1 MDFKG
6 QAAVLSVIF
15 VLVGMVFLIPAITG
29 KAVATVRGS
38 ATATCGPEK
47 VECPLVWQAD
57 HLVSGWWVNKPSIS
71 GLDVTWRTGSN
82 AALNEEGSVT
92 YKIGQDN
99 GERTAILNFDNPAV
113 GFNKCSIGGSI
124 LSAGTASNDCKA
136 GKGMDAQFTYTLH
149 NSNPY
154 HHHRTGEVL

>member
-1 MDFKG
+1 MDYMG
-6 QAAVLSVIF
+6 QTAVLSAIL
-15 VLVGMVFLIPAITG
+15 VLVGMVFLVPATTG
-29 KAVATVRGS
+29 KALATVRGS

-71 GLDVTWRTGSN
+71 GLEVTWRTGSN
-82 AALNEEGSVT
+82 TALNEEGSVT
-92 YKIGQDN
+92 YKV
-99 GERTAILNFDNPAV
+99 GEDTAILNFDNPAV
-113 GFNKCSIGGSI
+113 GSNKCSIGGSI

-149 NSNPY
+149 NSKFTPP
-154 HHHRTGEVL
+154 HHPTGEVL